1 MKSMKTPSL
10 TEIINYN
17 LHAQPKHFI
26 YQQWFKTVCI
36 SNHATL
42 SITDFQIYMHV
53 YECRKNKDKV
63 GIKHQLLPFKCVIN
77 WKTITKL
84 EKVFF
89 TWKSKIKLI
98 IFTIL
103 PYQLSLTRSVYLRK

>member
-1 MKSMKTPSL
+1 MHNQNTSY
-10 TEIINYN
+10 ID
-17 LHAQPKHFI
+17 
-26 YQQWFKTVCI
+26 QQWFKTVCI

-53 YECRKNKDKV
+53 YECRENKNKV

-103 PYQLSLTRSVYLRK
+103 PYQLSLTRSVYLGK

>member
-1 MKSMKTPSL
+1 MV
-10 TEIINYN
+10 
-17 LHAQPKHFI
+17 
-26 YQQWFKTVCI
+26 KTVCI

-42 SITDFQIYMHV
+42 SIIYMHV
-53 YECRKNKDKV
+53 YECREKV